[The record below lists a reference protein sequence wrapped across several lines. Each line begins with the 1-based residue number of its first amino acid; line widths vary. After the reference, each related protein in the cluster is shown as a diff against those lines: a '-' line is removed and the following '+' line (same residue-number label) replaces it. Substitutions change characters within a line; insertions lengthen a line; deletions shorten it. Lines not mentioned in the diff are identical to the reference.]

1 MMGQILGALLAIGIA
16 FLSLFNSN
24 SKDEI
29 VSDELIPRLCP
40 LEYPQ
45 IDPPNQ
51 DCDNWD
57 GESGYSYDF
66 QIIVNELIC
75 TFIFVTVRLVLKV
88 QDIKV
93 TTFTVS
99 EALGTSLSLL
109 AMLKTGN
116 KLGVC

>member
-1 MMGQILGALLAIGIA
+1 MLLIMMGQILGALLAIGIA

-45 IDPPNQ
+45 IDPPNK

-57 GESGYSYDF
+57 GESGCSYDY
-66 QIIVNELIC
+66 
-75 TFIFVTVRLVLKV
+75 
-88 QDIKV
+88 
-93 TTFTVS
+93 
-99 EALGTSLSLL
+99 
-109 AMLKTGN
+109 
-116 KLGVC
+116 